1 MTDELPHLADA
12 LTTLR
17 MRCPP
22 MADALTPQN
31 CGKKSR
37 FTGGNIDEN
46 VKYRK
51 KSEKFELFCA
61 KIPQ

>member
-22 MADALTPQN
+22 MADALTPKIV
-31 CGKKSR
+31 KKKPIYW
-37 FTGGNIDEN
+37 G
-46 VKYRK
+46 KYR
-51 KSEKFELFCA
+51 
-61 KIPQ
+61 